1 MVTLLGPL
9 DRAHAAK
16 IRRSRRGRLP
26 TKCGGRC
33 DAREHDDDVVI
44 EDRKQI
50 LKTYYRV
57 SEGRQHTSS
66 KALR

>member
-26 TKCGGRC
+26 TKGGGRC
-33 DAREHDDDVVI
+33 DARKHDDDVVV
-44 EDRKQI
+44 EVRKQI
-50 LKTYYRV
+50 LKTYHRV
-57 SEGRQHTSS
+57 SECRQHT
-66 KALR
+66 